1 MGIRPN
7 AILQVLT
14 VISKSFF
21 TNAAFIPVYY
31 SCLWRIFSASK
42 PIFPLCFCISRES
55 VVFQITSVF
64 VQELRMHNEEKQ
76 SHSIAILK
84 MYQNYKDAIQLPLA
98 VTDSVI
104 VTLFPVLEG
113 NQT

>member
-1 MGIRPN
+1 
-7 AILQVLT
+7 
-14 VISKSFF
+14 
-21 TNAAFIPVYY
+21 
-31 SCLWRIFSASK
+31 
-42 PIFPLCFCISRES
+42 
-55 VVFQITSVF
+55 
-64 VQELRMHNEEKQ
+64 MHNEEKQ

-98 VTDSVI
+98 VTDPVI